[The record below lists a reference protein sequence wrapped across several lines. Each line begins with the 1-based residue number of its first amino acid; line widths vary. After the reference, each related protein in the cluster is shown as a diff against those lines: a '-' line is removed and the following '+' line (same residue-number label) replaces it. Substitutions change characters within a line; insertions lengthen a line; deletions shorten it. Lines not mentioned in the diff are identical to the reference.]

1 MRRSKR
7 SNANLKA
14 NSSLTN
20 NAVGITLSAVIS
32 IIILVLLTALVSLIL
47 LKSETVSESYIM
59 YFFFCSAVASFIG
72 GFISS
77 KRTTFKGI
85 FSGLIASVAYNF
97 LLTIILLFVSIGQ
110 IRADVGFLYL
120 LSTVFF
126 VLGGIVS
133 ANTKRRK

>member
-1 MRRSKR
+1 MRKSK
-7 SNANLKA
+7 SNNTNIKA
-14 NSSLTN
+14 NSSLIK
-20 NAVGITLSAVIS
+20 NAVGITLSSVIS
-32 IIILVLLTALVSLIL
+32 IIILVLLTALVSLFL

-59 YFFFCSAVASFIG
+59 YFYFCSAVSSFIG

-97 LLTIILLFVSIGQ
+97 LLTIILLFVSVGQ
-110 IRADVGFLYL
+110 IRANTGILYL

-126 VLGGIVS
+126 VLGGIVA